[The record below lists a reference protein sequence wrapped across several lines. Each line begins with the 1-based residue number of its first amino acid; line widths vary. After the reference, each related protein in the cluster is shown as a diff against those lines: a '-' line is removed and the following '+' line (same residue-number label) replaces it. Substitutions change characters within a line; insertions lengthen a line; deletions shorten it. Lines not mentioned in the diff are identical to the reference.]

1 MSNAVAILPLPEAPA
16 ASEPAAVPAARVRRR
31 PRSDVRIANE
41 PAFVLHSYPY
51 KETSLIID
59 ALTRHHGR
67 VALVARG
74 AKRPRSALRGILL
87 AFQPL
92 TLGWSG
98 GRPRALTHDRS
109 GGDLRTLTKAEWMG
123 GVRPLRGDALL
134 SGFYLNELVLK
145 LLARD
150 DAHEALFDAYL
161 AAVTALAEQRPLA
174 AILRAFEVALL
185 REAGYALRL
194 ARTAD
199 GDAVDSSL
207 RYRYVAEHG
216 AVPVKDIAQRE
227 KCADRAPRAH
237 RASEGQFA
245 GKTLLDIEAG
255 DYSDPATLTEAKLL
269 MRHLLQHHLAGQAL
283 HTRQIMIDLQN
294 L

>member
-1 MSNAVAILPLPEAPA
+1 MAMSDEVAIVEPLRAAA
-16 ASEPAAVPAARVRRR
+16 ASDTAPLPAARARPR
-31 PRSDVRIANE
+31 PRSEVRITNE
-41 PAFVLHSYPY
+41 PGFVLHSYPY
-51 KETSLIID
+51 KETSLVVD

-87 AFQPL
+87 AFQPV
-92 TLGWSG
+92 TLAWSG
-98 GRPRALTHDRS
+98 GRPRAVTHDRS

-123 GVRPLRGDALL
+123 GVHPLRGDALL
-134 SGFYLNELVLK
+134 SGFYLNELILK

-150 DAHEALFDAYL
+150 DAHEALFDSYL
-161 AAVTALAEQRPLA
+161 EAVTALAEGHALEP
-174 AILRAFEVALL
+174 ILRKFEVALL

-199 GDAVDSSL
+199 GDVVEESC

-216 AVPVKDIAQRE
+216 PVPVGEAARRE
-227 KCADRAPRAH
+227 TRANRIHA
-237 RASEGQFA
+237 ASEGQFA
-245 GKTLLDIEAG
+245 GKTLFDIEAG
-255 DYSDPATLTEAKLL
+255 DYSDPVTVAEAKLL
-269 MRHLLQHHLAGQAL
+269 MRQLLHHHLAGQAL
-283 HTRQIMIDLQN
+283 HTRQMMIDLQT

>member
-1 MSNAVAILPLPEAPA
+1 MSDQVATVLPAAPA
-16 ASEPAAVPAARVRRR
+16 ATPVPAARARRR
-31 PRSDVRIANE
+31 PRSELRIVNE

-51 KETSLIID
+51 KETSLVVD

-74 AKRPRSALRGILL
+74 AKRPRSVLRGILL

-92 TLGWSG
+92 TLAWSG
-98 GRPRALTHDRS
+98 GRPRAVTHDQS

-161 AAVTALAEQRPLA
+161 EAVTALAEERPLEP
-174 AILRAFEVALL
+174 ILRAFEIALL

-194 ARTAD
+194 ALTAE
-199 GDAVDSSL
+199 GDAVDRSR

-216 AVPVKDIAQRE
+216 PVPVEETARRGTHTNRIHA
-227 KCADRAPRAH
+227 
-237 RASEGQFA
+237 ASEGQFA

-255 DYSDPATLTEAKLL
+255 DYSDPLTLAESKLL
-269 MRHLLQHHLAGQAL
+269 MRQLLHHHLAGQAL
-283 HTRQIMIDLQN
+283 HTRQMMIDLQTF
-294 L
+294 